1 MSPAKTDSSFS
12 SSTQEDIMTILL
24 GRVDRIF
31 DSLEHFWEHKQTK
44 RTAANVLIIAF
55 LAALFLIEFRRQGW
69 LPEEL
74 ALMVPSSH
82 YYAINIAFSML
93 LGLEVLGLVFSLAN
107 SLSDSVGKQ
116 FEILSLILLRQ
127 SFEEFIHFNEPLVW
141 VETSK
146 PVLHILSNAGGGLL
160 IFLLLGLYYKLQQHR
175 VITQSSVSTADFIA
189 SKKLVSL
196 LLLITFIGIG
206 ITDLLFYL
214 SFKPIFDF
222 FSIFYTVLVFS
233 DVLLV
238 LVSLRYSSSYE
249 ILFRNSGFAVATVV
263 VRLALT
269 APPFFN
275 VLLGVGAMAFAIG
288 ITFAYNGFKKTEVV
302 KSLSAAFPEKSA

>member
-1 MSPAKTDSSFS
+1 
-12 SSTQEDIMTILL
+12 MTIFLS
-24 GRVDRIF
+24 RIDTLF
-31 DSLEHFWEHKQTK
+31 NSLEHFWEHKRTK
-44 RTAANVLIIAF
+44 RTAANVLIITF
-55 LAALFLIEFRRQGW
+55 LGALTLIELGRQGW
-69 LPEEL
+69 LPGAFAEII
-74 ALMVPSSH
+74 PSSH

-93 LGLEVLGLVFSLAN
+93 LGLEVIGLVFSLAN
-107 SLSDSVGKQ
+107 SVSDSVGKQ

-127 SFEEFIHFNEPLVW
+127 SFEEFVYFNEPLVW

-146 PVLHILSNAGGGLL
+146 PVLHILSNAAGGLL

-175 VITQSSVSTADFIA
+175 VIAQSSVTTADFIA

-196 LLLITFIGIG
+196 FLLLIFIGIG
-206 ITDLLFYL
+206 VTDLSLYL
-214 SFKPIFDF
+214 TAQPIYDF
-222 FSIFYTVLVFS
+222 FAIFYTALVFS

-238 LVSLRYSSSYE
+238 LVSLRYSSRYE

-275 VLLGVGAMAFAIG
+275 VLLGVGAMVFAIG
-288 ITFAYNGFKKTEVV
+288 ITFAYNGFKKTEGV
-302 KSLSAAFPEKSA
+302 KSSPAAFPQESA

>member
-1 MSPAKTDSSFS
+1 
-12 SSTQEDIMTILL
+12 MTSLL
-24 GRVDRIF
+24 SRIDTLF
-31 DSLEHFWEHKQTK
+31 NSLEHFWEHRRTE

-55 LAALFLIEFRRQGW
+55 LGALILIEFRRQGW

-74 ALMVPSSH
+74 AVVMPSNH

-107 SLSDSVGKQ
+107 SVSDSVGKQ

-127 SFEEFIHFNEPLVW
+127 SFKEFIYFKEPLMW
-141 VETSK
+141 VEASK

-160 IFLLLGLYYKLQQHR
+160 IFLLLGVYYRLQHHR
-175 VITQSSVSTADFIA
+175 AITLSSIATADFIA

-196 LLLITFIGIG
+196 LLLVLFIGIG
-206 ITDLLFYL
+206 ITDASLYLTSQPTYDFFALFY
-214 SFKPIFDF
+214 
-222 FSIFYTVLVFS
+222 TALVFS

-249 ILFRNSGFAVATVV
+249 MLFRNSGFAVATVV

-269 APPFFN
+269 APPYFN
-275 VLLGVGAMAFAIG
+275 VLLGVGAMVFAIG
-288 ITFAYNGFKKTEVV
+288 ITIAYNGFEKTDAVTMPSA
-302 KSLSAAFPEKSA
+302 SLLEKNE